1 MLYTVVL
8 STFNILRN
16 AMEYF
21 EGYFLKIPN
30 LQCAAAVGKLYVA
43 LATSTQIN
51 ELKNITS

>member
-8 STFNILRN
+8 STFNIIRN

-51 ELKNITS
+51 ELKKITS